1 MKEKTSALRS
11 EYIIDG
17 IPRRFTPA
25 DILDGCLDQ
34 EPEENPAYEEY
45 EPIVDESTDPCPAA
59 DQFKSQDVQ
68 EYLSGIYGA
77 LGSPRNCP
85 VTFPEE
91 FTKSRIAKALLDTLW
106 MKGHFR
112 LGDLTLSAKWRWNP
126 KPLGNMAAFYASVE
140 AAADYLDSLGICLG
154 SYSFTE
160 SERISQIAFK
170 VAATDRPE
178 DPDEEIGPEEEE
190 IDLPGN
196 SPFGSPHPA
205 IGRRRAIPDKLIA
218 DPDSWLIFIPFDS
231 CEFRLGGSL
240 LCEAYGQNGDAAPEI
255 GDGDYFIDCFE
266 IIREFVEDK
275 VALSGRTVSD
285 GGLLAALKAMCGED
299 VGAKIDVSGI
309 MNAYDEDKS
318 VRVLF
323 SEVPG
328 ALIQIKDIDYD
339 YADAEFLLQDIAY
352 YPIGHPVPGN
362 GSIKVKSGRGGGI
375 SDILQSLLN
384 SQASE
389 GED

>member
-1 MKEKTSALRS
+1 MKEKTSALHS

-25 DILDGCLDQ
+25 DILDGCLDR
-34 EPEENPAYEEY
+34 EPETVQYAEY
-45 EPIVDESTDPCPAA
+45 DPIVDESTDPCPAT
-59 DQFKSQDVQ
+59 DQFKGQDVMD
-68 EYLSGIYGA
+68 YLSSTSALLGI
-77 LGSPRNCP
+77 PRNCP
-85 VTFPEE
+85 KAFPEE
-91 FTKSRIAKALLDTLW
+91 FTKSRIAKALLDSIW

-112 LGDLTLSAKWRWNP
+112 LSDLTLMARWRWNP
-126 KPLGNMAAFYASVE
+126 KPLGSMAAFYSSVE
-140 AAADYLDSLGICLG
+140 AAADYIDSLGISLA
-154 SYSFTE
+154 SYSFSE
-160 SERISQIAFK
+160 SEKVCQVSFK
-170 VAATDRPE
+170 VATTDRSEGQDEEFDPE
-178 DPDEEIGPEEEE
+178 DE

-196 SPFGSPHPA
+196 SPFGSAHPV
-205 IGRRRAIPDKLIA
+205 IGHRRATPDKLVA
-218 DPDSWLIFIPFDS
+218 DPDSWLIFIPFDT
-231 CEFRLGGSL
+231 CEFRLGNSL
-240 LCEAYGQNGDAAPEI
+240 LCQALGQNGDTAPEI

-275 VALSGRTVSD
+275 VVLSGVTVGD
-285 GGLLAALKAMCGED
+285 GGLLPALESMCQDGT
-299 VGAKIDVSGI
+299 GASIDISGI

-328 ALIQIKDIDYD
+328 VLIQIKDIDYD

-352 YPIGHPVPGN
+352 YPIGHPVKG
-362 GSIKVKSGRGGGI
+362 GSGIKVKTGRGGGI